1 MRDNISEIR
10 SSCSFCQNQKESLH
24 WRSGQSLH
32 TQLPD
37 ASVVC
42 CFLSYDFL
50 LFVQLRGQTLVL
62 PEGWSG
68 TQKGMEGLQ
77 GCWMQEVEPCS
88 RGRSRVE
95 NWKHFTLGWWC
106 VQCVWVGLLKLVK
119 RESREQNFAYD
130 INSSFFLYRTWSEIK
145 TVNLTRCFI
154 IYVSHKQ
161 LFLVNAMEI
170 YFKRNGGEEREIFK
184 AQNRGKIGI
193 YI

>member
-1 MRDNISEIR
+1 M
-10 SSCSFCQNQKESLH
+10 C
-24 WRSGQSLH
+24 
-32 TQLPD
+32 
-37 ASVVC
+37 V
-42 CFLSYDFL
+42 
-50 LFVQLRGQTLVL
+50 
-62 PEGWSG
+62 
-68 TQKGMEGLQ
+68 
-77 GCWMQEVEPCS
+77 S
-88 RGRSRVE
+88 RAP
-95 NWKHFTLGWWC
+95 K
-106 VQCVWVGLLKLVK
+106 VGEKK